1 MKEWQRLFQDNQK
14 TKTMR
19 DIKYLVVHCTATP
32 QTATV
37 SSIQNYWKNTL
48 KWVMPGYHFMI
59 KSDGEIIQLLEIEK
73 ISNGVKGFNSVS
85 INISYIGGVDSEN
98 KPIDNRTP
106 AQRRSLTDLL
116 TKLKKEF
123 PKAIIQGHRDF
134 PNVKK
139 ACPSFNA
146 KEEYKNL

>member
-1 MKEWQRLFQDNQK
+1 
-14 TKTMR
+14 MR
-19 DIKYLVVHCTATP
+19 EIKYLAVHCTATP

-37 SSIQNYWKNTL
+37 SSIQSYWRNVL
-48 KWVMPGYHFMI
+48 KWKMPGYHFII
-59 KSDGEIIQLLEIEK
+59 KPDGEVVKLLSVDE

-85 INISYIGGVDSEN
+85 INIAYIGGVDSQN
-98 KPIDNRTP
+98 NPIDNRTP
-106 AQRRSLTDLL
+106 AQKEALRDLL
-116 TKLKKEF
+116 EKFKIVH

-139 ACPSFNA
+139 ACPSFDA

>member
-1 MKEWQRLFQDNQK
+1 
-14 TKTMR
+14 MR
-19 DIKYLVVHCTATP
+19 DIKYIVVHCTATP
-32 QTATV
+32 QTAAV

-59 KSDGEIIQLLEIEK
+59 KPDGEIIQLLEIEK

-98 KPIDNRTP
+98 RPIDNRTP
-106 AQRRSLTDLL
+106 AQKRSLTDLL